1 MKFCTFLSIY
11 FVFIQ
16 IAKKLQGWSIL
27 SAISVLSLFCDKY
40 ETEIFFYC
48 AITVRLKFF
57 FLANDIWKL
66 IRQVDA
72 VFHALQNGICVI
84 IFECAV
90 LSQADLVLAWTY
102 DILDFH
108 LFLEWNRIEKTNG
121 DINHFM
127 IKNCFKMRSIDWCG
141 FQKNSYSPNF
151 YIRRILKNDRFSEH
165 FSTFLISNHILI
177 SLL

>member
-16 IAKKLQGWSIL
+16 SGKKSQGWSIL
-27 SAISVLSLFCDKY
+27 SDISVLSLLCDKY
-40 ETEIFFYC
+40 ETEIFF
-48 AITVRLKFF
+48 
-57 FLANDIWKL
+57 LANDIWRL

-121 DINHFM
+121 NNNRFM

-141 FQKNSYSPNF
+141 FQKNSYTSHF
-151 YIRRILKNDRFSEH
+151 YIRRILWKMTVFR
-165 FSTFLISNHILI
+165 STFQLSSSRITF
-177 SLL
+177 